1 VHDRSG
7 GGALRAG
14 KVVVALGSVAVLG
27 LAGLT
32 WSQLK
37 TGVTTADVI
46 DPGHV
51 ATSPADEQNILLVG
65 LDTRTDAEGN
75 PLPQDLL
82 DQLHAGGTSDGGDNT
97 DTMIVVHI
105 PAGGGGATAFSIP
118 RDSYVQLAG
127 GFGKHKINSAYTYA
141 QVAEAN
147 SLRAQGVS
155 GAQLNVRAA
164 QAGAKNAIKTV
175 QQLTG
180 LTFTHFASVNLV
192 GFYNISQAIG
202 GVPVCL
208 KQATRDSFSGA
219 DFPAGPQTVS
229 GKEALSFVRQR
240 HGLPGGDL
248 DRVKRQQ
255 AFMASLARTVLS
267 GGTLADPTKLTN
279 LIDAIKKTV
288 TLDQG
293 WDVLGFA
300 QQMRNMSSGRIVFK
314 TIPVGNVALKTI
326 GDGEAVEVNPQ
337 EVQSAIKTAINAAGE
352 AAPASA
358 TASPPSQVNS
368 GAGGRKGDPA
378 VTVDVRN
385 ASGANGLAASVS
397 QSIAGLGFKA
407 GSVANIATRHTS
419 VVDYAT
425 GEQAA
430 ARQVADYLGNG
441 VGIAADPSLARGHVR
456 VLLGT
461 DYHATAGSSGTAPAI
476 QTPPPAGDAPITAN
490 GLTCVN

>member
-1 VHDRSG
+1 MHDRSG
-7 GGALRAG
+7 GAGLRVG

-27 LAGLT
+27 LTGLS
-32 WSQLK
+32 WSQFK

-46 DPGHV
+46 DPGQ
-51 ATSPADEQNILLVG
+51 AAAGPADEQNILLVG

-75 PLPQDLL
+75 PLPQELL
-82 DQLHAGGTSDGGDNT
+82 DQLHAGDASDGGDNT
-97 DTMIVVHI
+97 DTMIAVHI
-105 PAGGGGATAFSIP
+105 PAGGAGATAFSIP

-147 SLRAQGVS
+147 SLRAQGVG

-192 GFYNISQAIG
+192 GFYSISQAIG

-255 AFMASLARTVLS
+255 VFMASLARTVLS
-267 GGTLADPTKLTN
+267 GGTLSDPTKLAN

-288 TLDQG
+288 TLDQS

-300 QQMRNMSSGRIVFK
+300 QQMRNMSSGRIEFK
-314 TIPVGNVALKTI
+314 TIPVGNVALKTA

-337 EVQSAIKTAINAAGE
+337 AVQSAIKTAITGAGPV
-352 AAPASA
+352 APA
-358 TASPPSQVNS
+358 TGLPPSQVNS
-368 GAGGRKGDPA
+368 GTGSGKGDPA

-385 ASGANGLAASVS
+385 ASGTNGLAAAVS
-397 QSIAGLGFKA
+397 QSITGLGFKA
-407 GSVANIATRHTS
+407 GSVANGATRRTS
-419 VVDYAT
+419 VVDYAA

-430 ARQVADYLGNG
+430 ARQVAAHLGNG

-456 VLLGT
+456 VVLGT
-461 DYHATAGSSGTAPAI
+461 DYHAAAGTSGTPSAG
-476 QTPPPAGDAPITAN
+476 QTTPPGDASITADS
-490 GLTCVN
+490 LTCVN